1 LLQVMSLMQLLL
13 LLLEEQ
19 VFLVVKEVYEG
30 SIVGTVIGALVLTV
44 IRNGLTILGVST
56 FFQQVIMGII
66 IVVVVAIDMWRR
78 GE

>member
-1 LLQVMSLMQLLL
+1 MQLLL

>member
-1 LLQVMSLMQLLL
+1 MQLLL

-56 FFQQVIMGII
+56 FFQQVVMGII

>member
-1 LLQVMSLMQLLL
+1 
-13 LLLEEQ
+13 
-19 VFLVVKEVYEG
+19 
-30 SIVGTVIGALVLTV
+30 VGTVIGALVLTV